1 MTLNFKISRKNTLP
15 PLDAHASGARTH
27 PSKILPMALLM
38 SEMENMGDTG
48 DTKFVSEIRCPN
60 FTKSAFVSED
70 VDSDSFSINVAN
82 KSMKCNFL
90 HVSCQEIATK
100 SPQNRLEIVAS
111 LHARFGIAA

>member
-1 MTLNFKISRKNTLP
+1 
-15 PLDAHASGARTH
+15 
-27 PSKILPMALLM
+27 M
-38 SEMENMGDTG
+38 SEMENMGDT
-48 DTKFVSEIRCPN
+48 KFISEIRCPN

-100 SPQNRLEIVAS
+100 SPQNRLEIAAS
-111 LHARFGIAA
+111 LHRDLESPRKSSQKSPQKLPEKSSV